1 MAETSADSHRS
12 DWKHLKIQLLS
23 KSDDVYKKTRFSLK
37 LETRKKWSVFERRDI
52 MFHTAVKLYCQ
63 WHRATTK
70 WNKYQKDS
78 HTYPYMT
85 PCWSSFLDLVYWL
98 FIFKL
103 FAGFIYRHSE
113 EWQDSRVREGKG
125 GQGLQLAAL
134 HHHTAARSSLWADS
148 CINVHFVPQSVRFY
162 SSVTSFWFHSI
173 RPSLCTLLRA
183 LLFFIPSL

>member
-1 MAETSADSHRS
+1 MMFIKNQIQSETRNQEKMKCF
-12 DWKHLKIQLLS
+12 WKTWYSYSCEALLS
-23 KSDDVYKKTRFSLK
+23 VAAS
-37 LETRKKWSVFERRDI
+37 
-52 MFHTAVKLYCQ
+52 HNQ
-63 WHRATTK
+63 
-70 WNKYQKDS
+70 DS

-85 PCWSSFLDLVYWL
+85 PCWSSFLDLVYLL

-113 EWQDSRVREGKG
+113 EWQESRVREGKG

-148 CINVHFVPQSVRFY
+148 CINEHFVPQSVRFY
-162 SSVTSFWFHSI
+162 SSVTSFWLHSI

>member
-1 MAETSADSHRS
+1 MVF
-12 DWKHLKIQLLS
+12 LKDVILCFIQLWS
-23 KSDDVYKKTRFSLK
+23 STVSGTEPQPS
-37 LETRKKWSVFERRDI
+37 ETNTRKI
-52 MFHTAVKLYCQ
+52 HT
-63 WHRATTK
+63 H
-70 WNKYQKDS
+70 
-78 HTYPYMT
+78 MT